1 MAANSKVVDMKQ
13 GKKPLMVMT
22 ITTEIARSWLEV
34 NIHNR
39 PVNDNTIRRY
49 VGNSGKFGTEHSF
62 SISVYQ
68 K

>member
-1 MAANSKVVDMKQ
+1 MKQ

-39 PVNDNTIRRY
+39 PVNDNTIGRY
-49 VGNSGKFGTEHSF
+49 VGNSGKFGTFMVGNCQGRSK
-62 SISVYQ
+62 IS
-68 K
+68 